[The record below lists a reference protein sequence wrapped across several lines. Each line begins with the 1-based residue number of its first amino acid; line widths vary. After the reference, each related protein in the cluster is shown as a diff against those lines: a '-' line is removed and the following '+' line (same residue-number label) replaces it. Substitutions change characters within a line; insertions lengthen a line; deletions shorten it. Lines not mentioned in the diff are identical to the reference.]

1 MSDKPLVLLTHPLPR
16 AWLGPLSERTRLV
29 VGPADVAGLAPEL
42 EPYLAQAEGLL
53 TWLTDRVD
61 AALLDRMPRL
71 RVISN
76 YAVGVDN
83 IDVAA
88 CTRRGIPVGHTP
100 GVLTDAVADLTW
112 ALLLA
117 VARGIFTAAE
127 DARQGRWG
135 LWSAT
140 RWLGADLA
148 GRTLGIV
155 GFGAIGQ
162 AVARRARGFDMRVL
176 YTSRTPKPH
185 AEMTL
190 AARRVPLE
198 TLLAESD
205 FVSLHVPLTPATRG
219 LIGEAQLR
227 RMKPT
232 AYLVN
237 MARGP
242 VVDTDA
248 LVQAL
253 RQGWIAGAA
262 LDVTDPEPLPPT
274 HPLYHLPNVL
284 ITPHIGSA
292 THGTRERMARL
303 AVENL
308 LAGLEGRRLP
318 RVVNPEV
325 YEVHHGR

>member
-1 MSDKPLVLLTHPLPR
+1 MSDKPLVILTHPLPTTWI
-16 AWLGPLSERTRLV
+16 APLPERVRLV
-29 VGPADVAGLAPEL
+29 VGPPDVAGIAAEL
-42 EPYLAQAEGLL
+42 EPYLPEVEGLL

-61 AALLDRMPRL
+61 AALLARMPRL

-117 VARGIFTAAE
+117 VARGIVSAAA
-127 DARQGRWG
+127 DARAGRWG

-162 AVARRARGFDMRVL
+162 AVARRARGFGMRIV
-176 YTSRTPKPH
+176 YASRSPKPR
-185 AEMTL
+185 AEMAL
-190 AARRVPLE
+190 AARRLPLDA
-198 TLLAESD
+198 LLAESD

-227 RMKPT
+227 RMKPS
-232 AYLVN
+232 AYLIN
-237 MARGP
+237 MARGA

-248 LVQAL
+248 LLRAL

-262 LDVTDPEPLPPT
+262 LDVTDPEPLPAS
-274 HPLYHLPNVL
+274 HPLYQLPNVL

-303 AVENL
+303 AVANL
-308 LAGLEGRRLP
+308 LAGLEGRPLP
-318 RVVNPEV
+318 HAVNPEV
-325 YEVHHGR
+325 FHDRTAA

>member
-1 MSDKPLVLLTHPLPR
+1 MATKPLVIVTHPMPET
-16 AWLGPLSERTRLV
+16 WLAPLAERTHLV
-29 VGPADVAGLAPEL
+29 VGPADVAGVAPEL
-42 EPYLAQAEGLL
+42 APYLAEAEGLF

-61 AALLDRMPRL
+61 EALLARMPRL

-112 ALLLA
+112 AVLLA
-117 VARGIFTAAE
+117 VARGVVSAAA
-127 DARQGRWG
+127 DARAGRWG

-140 RWLGADLA
+140 RWLGADVS

-162 AVARRARGFDMRVL
+162 AVARRARGFGMRVL
-176 YTSRTPKPH
+176 YVSPRPKPQ
-185 AEMTL
+185 AEMAL
-190 AARRVPLE
+190 AARRVGLDE
-198 TLLAESD
+198 LLAESD

-242 VVDTDA
+242 VVDTEA
-248 LVQAL
+248 LLQAL

-262 LDVTDPEPLPPT
+262 LDVTDPEPLPPE

-292 THGTRERMARL
+292 THGTRARMAQL
-303 AVENL
+303 AVANL
-308 LAGLEGRRLP
+308 LAGLEGRPLP
-318 RVVNPEV
+318 HAVNPEV
-325 YEVHHGR
+325 YHAAA

>member
-1 MSDKPLVLLTHPLPR
+1 MDDQPLVILTHPLPET
-16 AWLGPLSERTRLV
+16 WLTPLPEKTRLV
-29 VGPADVAGLAPEL
+29 VGPPDVAGLAPEL
-42 EPYLAQAEGLL
+42 EPYLAETQGLL

-83 IDVAA
+83 IDVAE

-117 VARGIFTAAE
+117 VARGIVSAAA
-127 DARQGRWG
+127 DAKAGRWG

-140 RWLGADLA
+140 RWLGADLT

-162 AVARRARGFDMRVL
+162 AVARRARGFGMHIL

-185 AEMTL
+185 AEKNL
-190 AARRVPLE
+190 AARRVSLNE
-198 TLLAESD
+198 LLMHSD
-205 FVSLHVPLTPATRG
+205 VVSLHVPLTSATRG
-219 LIGEAQLR
+219 LIAEAELQ

-242 VVDTDA
+242 VVNTDA
-248 LVQAL
+248 LLRAL

-262 LDVTDPEPLPPT
+262 LDVTDPEPLPPS
-274 HPLYHLPNVL
+274 HPLYALPNVL

-303 AVENL
+303 AVANL

-318 RVVNPEV
+318 HPVNPEV
-325 YEVHHGR
+325 YRG